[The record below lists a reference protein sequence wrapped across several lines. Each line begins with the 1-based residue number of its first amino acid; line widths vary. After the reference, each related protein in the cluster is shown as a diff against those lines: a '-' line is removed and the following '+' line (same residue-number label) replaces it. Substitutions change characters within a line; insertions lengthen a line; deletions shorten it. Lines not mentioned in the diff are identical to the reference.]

1 MGAGGSITATNNQG
15 FVPPTQVTY
24 MHQQPVYQQQQ
35 PVVPQQNQEGLQG
48 GLTVT
53 RPEDQAALLT
63 TDLQQPQQQL
73 PQHQQ
78 GFNTQTSYQQLAQP
92 VAQHNYMLPPGMSTT
107 TTIPPPA
114 MHGIAPH
121 PPPLQPFQTVQQQQ
135 GVSAANGQ
143 FMQVPINA
151 QQQQFQEG
159 RGLQGNSRPSLALAQ
174 KRVRIPREGV
184 TGDPMPL

>member
-63 TDLQQPQQQL
+63 TNLQQPQQQL
-73 PQHQQ
+73 PQ
-78 GFNTQTSYQQLAQP
+78 
-92 VAQHNYMLPPGMSTT
+92 
-107 TTIPPPA
+107 
-114 MHGIAPH
+114 
-121 PPPLQPFQTVQQQQ
+121 QQQ
-135 GVSAANGQ
+135 VLIHKL
-143 FMQVPINA
+143 VINSST
-151 QQQQFQEG
+151 
-159 RGLQGNSRPSLALAQ
+159 L
-174 KRVRIPREGV
+174 
-184 TGDPMPL
+184 